1 MTSNTTPE
9 TQPRSYA
16 DDDEIDL
23 YDLFMALWKQKLVLL
38 LCVVLFTAL
47 GVVYVLRM
55 PDTYEAKTTLLILPP
70 IPTEFAGSEVASLIE
85 GALFAPDIYKDLAL
99 AEDLLNEVAGA
110 IYTDTD
116 PEERPTLNDLIKR
129 LQVSLNESSA
139 AKNAAAKSFALTLT
153 LKGKNPEELPQ
164 FLEKWGD
171 AFIKRNSLLFVGRLA
186 QSYDYINEA
195 FTAVKK
201 DLEKAED
208 ALLAYKKQHPVSVL
222 AIQLETMR
230 TLHGEFLAQYTKN
243 VRSLAPLEAKA
254 KALRE
259 FLAAEPERVI
269 MNKTVSREAI
279 WNFLAQR
286 FSRGELDHLQDLS
299 VVEELFNT
307 HHQSLKAK
315 LYDLDAE
322 IVALKTSI
330 ADLGQHIAQTEK
342 EYNQKNEQLLEIQKM
357 TERLARE
364 EKVLK
369 ESHDAMATK
378 FQASRVAVAEAA
390 DPIRVIEDP
399 VPPTTPVASKKAL
412 IVALSGVLGLFM
424 GIFTALVVNMIQNRR
439 AAVVQ

>member
-99 AEDLLNEVAGA
+99 ADDLLNEVATA
-110 IYTDTD
+110 IYTD
-116 PEERPTLNDLIKR
+116 PEERPSLSSLVSR

-208 ALLAYKKQHPVSVL
+208 SLLAYKKQHPASVL
-222 AIQLETMR
+222 EIQLETMR
-230 TLHGEFLAQYTKN
+230 KLHGEFLSQYTKD

-259 FLAAEPERVI
+259 FLAAEPERVV
-269 MNKTVSREAI
+269 MNKTVTNEAL

-286 FSRGELDHLQDLS
+286 FTRGELEHMQDLS
-299 VVEELFNT
+299 LAEELFNT
-307 HHQSLKAK
+307 HHESLKAK

-439 AAVVQ
+439 ASVVQ

>member
-1 MTSNTTPE
+1 
-9 TQPRSYA
+9 
-16 DDDEIDL
+16 
-23 YDLFMALWKQKLVLL
+23 
-38 LCVVLFTAL
+38 
-47 GVVYVLRM
+47 
-55 PDTYEAKTTLLILPP
+55 ILPP
-70 IPTEFAGSEVASLIE
+70 IPTEFAGTEVASLIE

-99 AEDLLNEVAGA
+99 ADDLLNEVATA
-110 IYTDTD
+110 IYTD
-116 PEERPTLNDLIKR
+116 PEERPTPSDLIKR

-139 AKNAAAKSFALTLT
+139 AKNAVAKSFALTLT

-208 ALLAYKKQHPVSVL
+208 SLLAYKKQHPASVL
-222 AIQLETMR
+222 EIQLETMR
-230 TLHGEFLAQYTKN
+230 KLHGEFLSQYTKD

-259 FLAAEPERVI
+259 FLAAEPERVV
-269 MNKTVSREAI
+269 MNKTVTNEAL

-286 FSRGELDHLQDLS
+286 FTRGELEHMQDLS
-299 VVEELFNT
+299 LAEELFNT
-307 HHQSLKAK
+307 HHESLKAK

-424 GIFTALVVNMIQNRR
+424 GIFSALVVNMIQNRR